1 MRLAIVTQEYPGVA
15 DYYGGIGT
23 QYGGLA
29 PGLAAR
35 GVETH
40 VVTFAPR
47 AGTAPAELEGVHVH
61 ALAPGRF
68 WPWHAALWARR
79 VSDALTEHGPFDAVL
94 APEYRGE
101 LWRYVRHERQG
112 PAVTH
117 LLTSSA
123 QLLALRPGLT
133 WLERNGLRTHL
144 FLRMEREQAERSSAL
159 LAPGTAV
166 LDWARELW
174 PRLAD
179 RPAEILPL
187 FIRVEEV
194 RRLAAAGPL
203 PAGFPPA
210 DAPRVLLASRLDG
223 HKGAQ
228 QLVDAMQQVWGR
240 HPDAHLVFVGRDA
253 RYGHGM
259 MSDHLRECAG
269 ARADRLHVL
278 GGQPPE
284 RYFAAVAAADL
295 VAIPSLWES
304 FCLAAVEAMALGRPV
319 IGTTGHGFSE
329 YLEDGVNGL
338 LVDRGDVDGLAVAV
352 ERLVDDAVLRE
363 RLGEAAARTAE
374 TLDVGAVAER
384 YAVAL
389 GRLGGVEHAV
399 VGAR

>member
-1 MRLAIVTQEYPGVA
+1 MRVAIVTQEYPGVG

-29 PGLAAR
+29 PGLATL

-47 AGTAPAELEGVHVH
+47 AGRAPETLDGVHVH
-61 ALAPGRF
+61 ALPSGRM

-79 VSDALTEHGPFDAVL
+79 VDRELDRHGPFDAVL

-101 LWRYVRHERQG
+101 LWGYVRHPRQG

-133 WLERNGLRTHL
+133 RMERHGPRTRL
-144 FLRMEREQAERSSAL
+144 FLRMEREQAEGSAAL

-166 LDWARELW
+166 LEWARELW
-174 PRLAD
+174 PGLAG

-187 FIRVEEV
+187 FIRTGEV

-203 PAGFPPA
+203 PDGFPPA
-210 DAPRVLLASRLDG
+210 DGPRVLFASRMDG

-228 QLVDAMQQVWGR
+228 LLVEAMQQVWAS
-240 HPDAHLVFVGRDA
+240 HPDARLIFVGRDA

-259 MSDHLRECAG
+259 MSDHLRERAG
-269 ARADRLHVL
+269 ASADRLHVL

-284 RYFAAVAAADL
+284 RYFAAVAAADV

-319 IGTTGHGFSE
+319 IGTSGHGFSE

-338 LVDRGDVDGLAVAV
+338 LVARRDVAGLADAL
-352 ERLVDDAVLRE
+352 ERLVGSAGLRE
-363 RLGEAAARTAE
+363 HLGAAASTTAD

-384 YAVAL
+384 YADAL
-389 GRLGGVEHAV
+389 NRLGGRAPTP
-399 VGAR
+399 VGAS